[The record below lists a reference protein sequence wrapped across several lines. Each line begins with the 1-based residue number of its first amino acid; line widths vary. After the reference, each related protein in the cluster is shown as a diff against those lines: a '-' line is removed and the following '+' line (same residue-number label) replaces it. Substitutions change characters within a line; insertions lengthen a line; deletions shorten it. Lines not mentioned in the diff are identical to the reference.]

1 MYNSTNNS
9 NTSQNTNIIEA
20 LNSTNSQMLP
30 YTNSLYYDQT
40 RYNAVPSQTSVNQFV
55 PPQPPTNSSTQL
67 NDDLMMVDLDF
78 SILMNNSQ
86 TVRTNNRTS
95 KNTNYYTSIQRP
107 SPMTTPAVINQF
119 HNQIQDDQQIYQNYT
134 QNYQKIN
141 TQSVQQQQAQNN
153 INSDFNTNN
162 VDLTS
167 TDLDSILL
175 DDYLV
180 TSSNNN
186 STNTTTNNNNN
197 TTTTTPTANN
207 NTNSLY
213 DTKVSSYQQISQ
225 ISQSIHQPMIN
236 SDQIRAHKRAANSS
250 GINSKHYSTQMQKSK
265 KIKTDY
271 YDTSQNGYEIQTS
284 ANYSK
289 YKRYDEFKC
298 WVCGDQSSG
307 NHYGALTCEAC
318 KLFFRR
324 HSSAIMSMNSSS
336 NSPASTSSTAS
347 TSSSNFTTSN
357 ISHCLQRNCQ
367 ITLQTRS
374 SCPEC
379 RYRKCIAVGMGLNR
393 TTFGRHTSIQKSK
406 YNAKCNDLFAEIMKL
421 FVGLKENLGNKI
433 INVSELSGYQLS
445 NLAIPVKLPNNNLQH
460 NNHPHHHHHHHQNHH
475 HNHHSN
481 SSNLSNLIVS
491 RYDLEAYLNKFYSDV
506 VELMSPQKQNI
517 DNNKKIPINILIS
530 FCLIFG
536 YNILNDLNEAKS
548 LNKSNFNFAANNYQ
562 LKQIQRQIKQID
574 QQFETFA
581 IRIKIIY
588 FLLIMYTSFS
598 MCSSE
603 QLDDYFLFSINN
615 DEVNDIQRTFLDLLN
630 SELDFQKNT
639 VASTRVSLLLKL
651 DQFI

>member
-1 MYNSTNNS
+1 MYNTTNNSS
-9 NTSQNTNIIEA
+9 NTSQNSNIIEA
-20 LNSTNSQMLP
+20 LSSTNSQMMP
-30 YTNSLYYDQT
+30 YANNVYYDQS
-40 RYNAVPSQTSVNQFV
+40 RYGTVSAQLSQFAAPQTSAG
-55 PPQPPTNSSTQL
+55 SQL
-67 NDDLMMVDLDF
+67 NDDILMVDFDF
-78 SILMNNSQ
+78 TLLMNGNQTQSQ
-86 TVRTNNRTS
+86 SVNRPSNRSTKTNQ
-95 KNTNYYTSIQRP
+95 YYSSMQRP
-107 SPMTTPAVINQF
+107 TQITTPTVHGQYPNM
-119 HNQIQDDQQIYQNYT
+119 HQDDQLYSNYIQT
-134 QNYQKIN
+134 YQKMN
-141 TQSVQQQQAQNN
+141 QSVSTPQNIQQAQN
-153 INSDFNTNN
+153 INTDFSTSN
-162 VDLTS
+162 VDLSS

-175 DDYLV
+175 DDYLDPN
-180 TSSNNN
+180 SSIYDNKLQNYQLN
-186 STNTTTNNNNN
+186 TQQVSTQPSNQIQPINLSEQSKGVKRSSGVIK
-197 TTTTTPTANN
+197 P
-207 NTNSLY
+207 SSS
-213 DTKVSSYQQISQ
+213 SSYVSQ
-225 ISQSIHQPMIN
+225 V
-236 SDQIRAHKRAANSS
+236 
-250 GINSKHYSTQMQKSK
+250 QKSK
-265 KIKTDY
+265 KLKSDF
-271 YDTSQNGYEIQTS
+271 YDTSQGFEQSNQ

-336 NSPASTSSTAS
+336 NSPTSTSSTAS
-347 TSSSNFTTSN
+347 SSSNFTTSN
-357 ISHCLQRNCQ
+357 ISHCIQRNCQ

-421 FVGLKENLGNKI
+421 FVSLKENLGNKL
-433 INVSELSGYQLS
+433 INLNDLNLFQLS
-445 NLAIPVKLPNNNLQH
+445 NLIIPVKMLTNSTNSSLNNNH
-460 NNHPHHHHHHHQNHH
+460 GSSVNNM
-475 HNHHSN
+475 
-481 SSNLSNLIVS
+481 IVN
-491 RYDLEAYLNKFYSDV
+491 RYDLEAYLFKFYSDV
-506 VELMSPQKQNI
+506 VDLMTPPKHSSTNEKLQ
-517 DNNKKIPINILIS
+517 KIPINILIT

-536 YNILNDLNEAKS
+536 YNLINDLSDSSAKS
-548 LNKSNFNFAANNYQ
+548 LSKSNFNLTTNNFQ
-562 LKQIQRQIKQID
+562 LKQILKQIKQID

-598 MCSSE
+598 MCSE
-603 QLDDYFLFSINN
+603 QADDYFLLSINN